1 MPANCSRASP
11 LLQVFLT
18 FHLRLRYIHLMP
30 AEPRIGLCT
39 VPDRDTATR
48 IAEALVTEQ
57 LAACVNIIP
66 AIQSVYRWEGA
77 IEHDEELLLLIK
89 TSAAIWPRLEA
100 RILALHPY
108 ELPEIISVRIQ
119 DGNDNYLNW
128 ITNNLKTP

>member
-1 MPANCSRASP
+1 MP
-11 LLQVFLT
+11 T
-18 FHLRLRYIHLMP
+18 
-30 AEPRIGLCT
+30 EPRIGLCT
-39 VPDRDTATR
+39 VPDQDTATR

-119 DGNDNYLNW
+119 DGNNNYLNW
-128 ITNNLKTP
+128 ITNNLKSP

>member
-1 MPANCSRASP
+1 
-11 LLQVFLT
+11 
-18 FHLRLRYIHLMP
+18 MP

-39 VPDRDTATR
+39 VPDKDTATR
-48 IAEALVTEQ
+48 IAGVLVAEH

-66 AIQSVYRWEGA
+66 GIQSVYRWQGE

-89 TSAAIWPRLEA
+89 TSDAAWSLLQE

-119 DGNDNYLNW
+119 DGHRHYLKW
-128 ITNNLKTP
+128 IINNLETP

>member
-1 MPANCSRASP
+1 M
-11 LLQVFLT
+11 T
-18 FHLRLRYIHLMP
+18 

-48 IAEALVTEQ
+48 IAEALVTEH

-77 IEHDEELLLLIK
+77 IEQDEELLLLIK
-89 TSAAIWPRLEA
+89 TSAAVWPRLET

-119 DGNDNYLNW
+119 DGNNNYLNW
-128 ITNNLKTP
+128 ITNNLKLP

>member
-1 MPANCSRASP
+1 
-11 LLQVFLT
+11 
-18 FHLRLRYIHLMP
+18 MP

-39 VPDRDTATR
+39 VPDQETATR

-57 LAACVNIIP
+57 LAACVNVIP
-66 AIQSVYRWEGA
+66 AIQSVYRWKDT

-89 TSAAIWPRLEA
+89 TSDVVWTELQE

-119 DGNDNYLNW
+119 DGNKNYLNW
-128 ITNNLKTP
+128 ITNNLKRP